1 MIIPI
6 KKILLE
12 SFTEGTLLHEIRYIL
27 TISDSDFNKLPP
39 KLCTREDWYFK
50 DYRIRKY
57 NCKQKN
63 QFQWIKIMNSS
74 SGLVKKKSITIK
86 EPSKEE
92 LQKADL
98 YLNIV
103 SKRPIIKGKELY
115 LEKVNA
121 YKDNKKISFY
131 STEAETQEGINNI
144 KLLKEIGVTKIQ
156 QVKEKSLKDLTLVKL
171 QGNVM
176 KIPIKQI
183 LLEAIQR
190 HTYNQNNIEMS
201 PEDHIRNTNNLY
213 KNLNQFSKEYN
224 IPKRDLVVF
233 GSSALGI
240 QGLRTPN
247 DLDIGIRKEYIPLL
261 KQNFKPVKGSYG
273 TQYDIDKLSFVHE
286 LAVPKYNGGSLFDQK
301 TRTYKGV
308 PTITFDQWQEMQRN
322 DPLQKDKQYLR

>member
-6 KKILLE
+6 KKI
-12 SFTEGTLLHEIRYIL
+12 I
-27 TISDSDFNKLPP
+27 
-39 KLCTREDWYFK
+39 
-50 DYRIRKY
+50 
-57 NCKQKN
+57 
-63 QFQWIKIMNSS
+63 
-74 SGLVKKKSITIK
+74 
-86 EPSKEE
+86 
-92 LQKADL
+92 
-98 YLNIV
+98 
-103 SKRPIIKGKELY
+103 
-115 LEKVNA
+115 
-121 YKDNKKISFY
+121 
-131 STEAETQEGINNI
+131 
-144 KLLKEIGVTKIQ
+144 
-156 QVKEKSLKDLTLVKL
+156 
-171 QGNVM
+171 
-176 KIPIKQI
+176 
-183 LLEAIQR
+183 LEAIQR

-273 TQYDIDKLSFVHE
+273 TQYDIDKLSFTHE

-301 TRTYKGV
+301 TKNYKGV

-322 DPLQKDKQYLR
+322 DPLQKDKQYLRKEIR